1 MKKILFAAL
10 FALGSHA
17 AHADDDW
24 DQPRDP
30 FPIYGNTYYVGVA
43 GLSSVLVTSPQ
54 GHILLDGALPNSPK
68 LIAASIRKLGF
79 KLGDVKL
86 ILSSHDHVDH
96 AGGIAALQRMTGATV
111 LASASTAASLK
122 RGRMDKDDPQFI
134 GNTPYAP
141 VKRVRAV
148 VDGEVVRLGPLTL
161 TAMST
166 PGHTAGGTS
175 WRWQSCEHD
184 SCRNVVY
191 ADSIYPV
198 RGKGYR
204 FADHPEVLAQFE
216 RSYAA
221 LNAAPCDILVTAHPS
236 VSSQWPQLSSG
247 QPLAIATAGQPSACQ
262 ILVTEMQSELK
273 QRLAEEAGK

>member
-1 MKKILFAAL
+1 MKKILIAAL
-10 FALGSHA
+10 LAFASHTAHA
-17 AHADDDW
+17 ADDW
-24 DQPRDP
+24 NQPRDP
-30 FPIYGNTYYVGVA
+30 FRIYGNTYYVGVA

-54 GHILLDGALPNSPK
+54 GHILLDGALPDSPK

-79 KLGDVKL
+79 KLRDVKL

-96 AGGIAALQRMTGATV
+96 AGGIAELQRMTGATV
-111 LASASTAASLK
+111 VASASAAASLK

-141 VKRVRAV
+141 VKRVRTVA
-148 VDGEVVRLGPLTL
+148 DGEVVRLGPLVL
-161 TAMST
+161 TAMAT

-175 WRWQSCEHD
+175 WRWQACEKE
-184 SCRNVVY
+184 SCRNLVY

-198 RGKGYR
+198 RGEGYR
-204 FADHPEVLAQFE
+204 FTDHPEVVAQFE

-236 VSSQWPQLSSG
+236 FSEQWPQLSSG
-247 QPLAIATAGQPSACQ
+247 QPVAMVAAGQPTACQ
-262 ILVTEMQSELK
+262 QLVATMQPELK
-273 QRLAEEAGK
+273 QRLAEEAAK